1 MKKILLTIFILTSIA
16 LCGCQPK
23 MNIFP
28 DGTDPL
34 LEKQL
39 QGEGEYKVLV
49 VSIDGTISDEGK
61 RGLLG
66 TSPSLVQEV
75 SSRLKLAAKDDKI
88 KALVLKVNSPGGSV
102 TGSDILYNEIVRF
115 KEKTKAKVVVNMM
128 DVAASGGYYVSLPA
142 DHIMAHPTTL
152 TGSVGVIFIRPK
164 VEGLMDKI
172 GVSVEVSKSG
182 RNKDMGFPFKPDT
195 PEQKKIIDDIIK
207 DYADRFQGLVKKHR
221 PISDDQLKTIFT
233 AQVFSAQG
241 AKKTGLVDSL
251 GYLPDAVKTACKLA
265 GISEDSQV
273 ITYKRKSYPNDTL
286 YNSASSQAFSPA
298 LINID
303 AGNLMPPKAGFHY
316 LWLPAAE

>member
-1 MKKILLTIFILTSIA
+1 MKKILLTLFILGSIA

-23 MNIFP
+23 MNLFP

-34 LEKQL
+34 LEKKL

-49 VSIDGTISDEGK
+49 ISIDGTISDEGK

-66 TSPSLVQEV
+66 SSPSLVQEV
-75 SSRLKLAAKDDKI
+75 SSRLRLAAEDDDI

-102 TGSDILYNEIVRF
+102 TASDILYNEILRF
-115 KEKTKAKVVVNMM
+115 KEKTGAKVVVNMM

-152 TGSVGVIFIRPK
+152 TGSIGVIFIRPK
-164 VEGLMDKI
+164 VDGLMDKI
-172 GVSVEVSKSG
+172 GVTVEVSKSG

-195 PEQKKIIDDIIK
+195 PEQKKIIDEIIK

-221 PISDDQLKTIFT
+221 SISDEKLQTIFT
-233 AQVFSAQG
+233 AQVFSAKG
-241 AKKTGLVDSL
+241 AKKAGLVDSL
-251 GYLPDAVKTACKLA
+251 GYLPDAVKEACKLA
-265 GISEDSQV
+265 GIDEDSRV

>member
-1 MKKILLTIFILTSIA
+1 MKKTLLTIFVLASLI
-16 LCGCQPK
+16 LCGCQPRV
-23 MNIFP
+23 NLFP

-34 LEKQL
+34 LEKVQ
-39 QGEGEYKVLV
+39 QGEGDNKVLV
-49 VSIDGTISDEGK
+49 VSIDGTISAEGK

-66 TSPSLVQEV
+66 SSPSLVQEV
-75 SSRLKLAAKDDKI
+75 SSRLKKAAEDEDI
-88 KALVLKVNSPGGSV
+88 KALVLKVNSPGGGV
-102 TGSDILYNEIVRF
+102 TASDILYHEIVRF
-115 KEKTKAKVVVNMM
+115 KEKTGAKVVVSMM

-152 TGSVGVIFIRPK
+152 TGSIGVIFIRPK
-164 VEGLMDKI
+164 IEGLMDKI

-195 PEQKKIIDDIIK
+195 PEQKKIIDGIIN

-221 PISDDQLKTIFT
+221 SISADQLKTIFT
-233 AQVFSAQG
+233 AQVFSAEG
-241 AKKTGLVDSL
+241 AKKAGLVDSL
-251 GYLPDAVKTACKLA
+251 GYLPDAIEKACKLS
-265 GISEDSQV
+265 GIAQDSKV

-286 YNSASSQAFSPA
+286 YNSASSQAVGPA

>member
-1 MKKILLTIFILTSIA
+1 MKKILLTVFMLASIA
-16 LCGCQPK
+16 LCGCQPRL
-23 MNIFP
+23 NLFP

-34 LEKQL
+34 IEKKL
-39 QGEGEYKVLV
+39 QGEGNDKVLV

-66 TSPSLVQEV
+66 SAPSLVQEV
-75 SSRLKLAAKDDKI
+75 SSRLKLAAEDDDI
-88 KALVLKVNSPGGSV
+88 KALVLKVNSPGGGV
-102 TGSDILYNEIVRF
+102 TASDILYNEILRF
-115 KEKTKAKVVVNMM
+115 KEKTGAKVVVNMM

-152 TGSVGVIFIRPK
+152 TGSIGVIFIRPK
-164 VEGLMDKI
+164 IDGLMDKI

-195 PEQKKIIDDIIK
+195 PEQQKIIADIIK
-207 DYADRFQGLVKKHR
+207 NYADRFQGLVKKHR
-221 PISDDQLKTIFT
+221 SISEDKLKTIFT
-233 AQVFSAQG
+233 AQVFSAEG
-241 AKKTGLVDSL
+241 AKKAGLVDSL
-251 GYLPDAVKTACKLA
+251 GYLPDAVKKACELA
-265 GISEDSQV
+265 GIAENSQV
-273 ITYKRKSYPNDTL
+273 ITYKRKNYPNDTI
-286 YNSASSQAFSPA
+286 YNSASSQTFSPA